1 MPPAVRSR
9 SASPP
14 ARRAARCRRPRTHPT
29 AARHGPAARRLLA
42 AERSG
47 LHRHRAPPDLPVRTA
62 RGADA
67 AARPSAAPPPAR
79 SRGVDVTLDPTLS
92 QIRHGLRAR
101 RRRLWLRRV
110 VRDGT
115 FSLAA
120 VMGLE
125 LALALAA
132 RIVPLEWGR
141 VAAAAIPLLGAL
153 ALLVDAVRVRPTL
166 GGHAPAADGEQG
178 LRDR

>member
-92 QIRHGLRAR
+92 QIRDGLRPF

-115 FSLAA
+115 FALTF
-120 VMGLE
+120 VVGLE
-125 LALALAA
+125 LTLAVAGPHAA
-132 RIVPLEWGR
+132 PQAGR
-141 VAAAAIPLLGAL
+141 RG
-153 ALLVDAVRVRPTL
+153 RPP
-166 GGHAPAADGEQG
+166 APPPG
-178 LRDR
+178 